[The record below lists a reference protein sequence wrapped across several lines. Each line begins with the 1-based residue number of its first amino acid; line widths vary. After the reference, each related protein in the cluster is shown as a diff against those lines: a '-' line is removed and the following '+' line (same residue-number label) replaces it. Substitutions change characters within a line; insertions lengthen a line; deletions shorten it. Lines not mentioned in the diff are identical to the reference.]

1 MVGSIHTAYEPALT
15 TRRLHDQRMSSA
27 NGPGWECRVPDTDWL
42 VTIIVI
48 GELVTALLNLC
59 HELFSHTD
67 DQDRYPPEVNLR
79 VVTA

>member
-1 MVGSIHTAYEPALT
+1 
-15 TRRLHDQRMSSA
+15 
-27 NGPGWECRVPDTDWL
+27 VPDTDWL